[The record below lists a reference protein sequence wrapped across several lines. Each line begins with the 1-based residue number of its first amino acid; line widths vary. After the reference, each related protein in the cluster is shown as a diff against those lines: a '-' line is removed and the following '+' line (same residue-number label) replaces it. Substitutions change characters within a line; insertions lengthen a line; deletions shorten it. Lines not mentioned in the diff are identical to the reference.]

1 MAHAIRS
8 EPCRLRGEERTCR
21 AVITAS
27 GFDPTETS
35 VDICSWRDNFVH
47 MSWAQRPA
55 RPKKYWE
62 TANDIKLDCD
72 QCRGHLGIWRRNFGF
87 PQQDEPSAGGE
98 LFEKVQAE
106 FAQAYNRKDI
116 AAMAAFFSENG
127 VRITPAGVFRGRE
140 AIGRELQRVVVDL
153 GLHDYSV
160 KRTISRLEGNM
171 VFNAGE
177 WQAKLGDGQQ
187 FRGYYSALLV
197 REGDGVKI
205 FEETVN
211 IAVP

>member
-1 MAHAIRS
+1 MTSRRIGISVAAIMLFGVVTPAS
-8 EPCRLRGEERTCR
+8 TQQNEPG
-21 AVITAS
+21 
-27 GFDPTETS
+27 
-35 VDICSWRDNFVH
+35 
-47 MSWAQRPA
+47 
-55 RPKKYWE
+55 
-62 TANDIKLDCD
+62 
-72 QCRGHLGIWRRNFGF
+72 
-87 PQQDEPSAGGE
+87 AGGE
-98 LFEKVQAE
+98 LFGKVQSE
-106 FAQAYNRKDI
+106 FAEAYNRKDI

-127 VRITPAGVFRGRE
+127 VRITPAGVFRGRD
-140 AIGRELQRVVVDL
+140 AIGRELQRVVIEL

-160 KRTISRLEGNM
+160 RLTVSRLEGGM

-211 IAVP
+211 LAAP

>member
-1 MAHAIRS
+1 MNSSRIAIGIVAIMLLGVVT
-8 EPCRLRGEERTCR
+8 P
-21 AVITAS
+21 AS
-27 GFDPTETS
+27 T
-35 VDICSWRDNFVH
+35 
-47 MSWAQRPA
+47 
-55 RPKKYWE
+55 
-62 TANDIKLDCD
+62 
-72 QCRGHLGIWRRNFGF
+72 
-87 PQQDEPSAGGE
+87 QQDEPAAGGE
-98 LFEKVQAE
+98 LFEKMQSE
-106 FAQAYNRKDI
+106 FAEAHNRKDI

-127 VRITPAGVFRGRE
+127 VRITPAGIFHGRD
-140 AIGRELQRVVVDL
+140 AIGRELKRVVIDL

-160 KRTISRLEGNM
+160 RRTVSRMQGGM

-211 IAVP
+211 VAVP

>member
-1 MAHAIRS
+1 MNSSRIAIGIVAIMLLGVVT
-8 EPCRLRGEERTCR
+8 P
-21 AVITAS
+21 AS
-27 GFDPTETS
+27 T
-35 VDICSWRDNFVH
+35 
-47 MSWAQRPA
+47 
-55 RPKKYWE
+55 
-62 TANDIKLDCD
+62 
-72 QCRGHLGIWRRNFGF
+72 
-87 PQQDEPSAGGE
+87 QQDEPGAGGE
-98 LFEKVQAE
+98 LFEKMQSE
-106 FAQAYNRKDI
+106 FAEAHNRKDI

-127 VRITPAGVFRGRE
+127 VRITPAGIFHGRD
-140 AIGRELQRVVVDL
+140 AIGRELKRVVIDL

-160 KRTISRLEGNM
+160 RRTVSRMQGGM

-211 IAVP
+211 VAVP

>member
-1 MAHAIRS
+1 MNSSRIAIGIVAIMLLGVVT
-8 EPCRLRGEERTCR
+8 P
-21 AVITAS
+21 AS
-27 GFDPTETS
+27 T
-35 VDICSWRDNFVH
+35 
-47 MSWAQRPA
+47 
-55 RPKKYWE
+55 
-62 TANDIKLDCD
+62 
-72 QCRGHLGIWRRNFGF
+72 
-87 PQQDEPSAGGE
+87 QQDEPAAGGE
-98 LFEKVQAE
+98 LFEKMQSE
-106 FAQAYNRKDI
+106 FAEAHNRKDI

-127 VRITPAGVFRGRE
+127 VRIAPAGIFHGRD
-140 AIGRELQRVVVDL
+140 AIGRELKRVVIDL

-160 KRTISRLEGNM
+160 RRTVSRMQGGM

-211 IAVP
+211 VAVP

>member
-1 MAHAIRS
+1 MTPSRTAIS
-8 EPCRLRGEERTCR
+8 VAAVMLLGAVTPASTQENEP
-21 AVITAS
+21 
-27 GFDPTETS
+27 D
-35 VDICSWRDNFVH
+35 
-47 MSWAQRPA
+47 
-55 RPKKYWE
+55 
-62 TANDIKLDCD
+62 
-72 QCRGHLGIWRRNFGF
+72 
-87 PQQDEPSAGGE
+87 AGGE
-98 LFEKVQAE
+98 LFEKVQSE
-106 FAQAYNRKDI
+106 FAEAYNRKDV

-127 VRITPAGVFRGRE
+127 VRITPAGVFRGRD
-140 AIGRELQRVVVDL
+140 AIGRELQRVVIDL

-160 KRTISRLEGNM
+160 RRTVSRLEGNM

-211 IAVP
+211 VAAP